1 MKKKWK
7 ITSNLSVN
15 LKKNVICLLIM
26 KPAFILLFSL
36 LFLNGFSQN
45 QDAKSNALGGCGLTQ
60 NSVWSNFTN
69 QAGLAETKQFT
80 IGVGT
85 ENSFGVEELS
95 THTAV
100 FALPVNG
107 GVFGLNVAYTGF
119 DLYNESKIGLA
130 FAKKLSDNFNVGIQV
145 DYLGIYVAEGTNN
158 HNNFT
163 FEIGAQKR
171 LMQKLTLG
179 AHIFNPIGVKLNE
192 DENIP
197 SIFKLGLR
205 YNAND
210 KVAVFTEGELE
221 SEQNAKLK
229 LGLEYK
235 IIKQLQL
242 RAGFSTNPAQNT
254 FGLGYTLNNIQLDI
268 AVKRH
273 QLLGYSPQFSV
284 SSIF

>member
-1 MKKKWK
+1 MPQMR
-7 ITSNLSVN
+7 SYF
-15 LKKNVICLLIM
+15 
-26 KPAFILLFSL
+26 FIILFSCFSL
-36 LFLNGFSQN
+36 ISFSQHY
-45 QDAKSNALGGCGLTQ
+45 DAKSNALGGCGLMQ

-69 QAGLAETKQFT
+69 QAGLAAINQFT

-85 ENSFGVEELS
+85 ENSFGLKELS

-107 GVFGLNVAYTGF
+107 GVFGLSVAYTGF
-119 DLYNESKIGLA
+119 ELYNESKIGLA
-130 FAKKLSDNFNVGIQV
+130 FAKKLSDDFNVGIQV
-145 DYLGIYVAEGTNN
+145 DYLGIYVDGGTNN

-171 LMQKLTLG
+171 LMRELTLG

-205 YNAND
+205 YDAND
-210 KVAVFTEGELE
+210 KVAIFTEGELE

-254 FGLGYTLNNIQLDI
+254 FGLGYTLNNIQLDV

-284 SSIF
+284 SSAF

>member
-1 MKKKWK
+1 M
-7 ITSNLSVN
+7 N
-15 LKKNVICLLIM
+15 
-26 KPAFILLFSL
+26 ILLGYNKFNILGPQMRSFLFSI
-36 LFLNGFSQN
+36 LFVLCTFLSFSQN
-45 QDAKSNALGGCGLTQ
+45 QDAKSNALGGCGLMQ

-69 QAGLAETKQFT
+69 QAGLAEINQFT

-107 GVFGLNVAYTGF
+107 GVFGLNIAYTGF
-119 DLYNESKIGLA
+119 DLYNSSKIGLA
-130 FAKKLSDNFNVGIQV
+130 FAKKLSDDFNVGIQV
-145 DYLGIYVAEGTNN
+145 DYLGIYVADGTNN

-171 LMQKLTLG
+171 LMQKLTLS

-197 SIFKLGLR
+197 SVFKLGLR
-205 YNAND
+205 YDAND
-210 KVAVFTEGELE
+210 KVVVFTEGELE

-235 IIKQLQL
+235 IIKQMQL
-242 RAGFSTNPAQNT
+242 RTGFSTNPAQNT

-284 SSIF
+284 SSVF

>member
-1 MKKKWK
+1 MN
-7 ITSNLSVN
+7 TLSGFN
-15 LKKNVICLLIM
+15 KFNILGPQM
-26 KPAFILLFSL
+26 RSYFFSILLLSFSL
-36 LFLNGFSQN
+36 ISRAQN
-45 QDAKSNALGGCGLTQ
+45 YDAKSNALGGCGLMQ

-69 QAGLAETKQFT
+69 QAGLAEINQFT

-85 ENSFGVEELS
+85 ENSFGIKELS

-130 FAKKLSDNFNVGIQV
+130 FAKKLSDDFNVGIQV

-205 YNAND
+205 YNTND

-242 RAGFSTNPAQNT
+242 RAGFSTNPAKNT
-254 FGLGYTLNNIQLDI
+254 FGLGYTLKNIQLDV

-273 QLLGYSPQFSV
+273 HLLGYSPQFSV
-284 SSIF
+284 SSAF

>member
-1 MKKKWK
+1 MNTLLGYNNFS
-7 ITSNLSVN
+7 ILGPQMRSCFFT
-15 LKKNVICLLIM
+15 ILLI
-26 KPAFILLFSL
+26 SL
-36 LFLNGFSQN
+36 SLVSSAQN

-85 ENSFGVEELS
+85 ENSFGIKELS

-100 FALPVNG
+100 FAIPVNG

-145 DYLGIYVAEGTNN
+145 DYLGVYADGGTNN

-171 LMQKLTLG
+171 LMRELTLG

-192 DENIP
+192 DEIIP

-205 YNAND
+205 YDAND
-210 KVAVFTEGELE
+210 KVAIFTEG
-221 SEQNAKLK
+221 
-229 LGLEYK
+229 
-235 IIKQLQL
+235 
-242 RAGFSTNPAQNT
+242 
-254 FGLGYTLNNIQLDI
+254 
-268 AVKRH
+268 
-273 QLLGYSPQFSV
+273 
-284 SSIF
+284 

>member
-1 MKKKWK
+1 MN
-7 ITSNLSVN
+7 TLSEYN
-15 LKKNVICLLIM
+15 NFSTLGPQMRSYFFI
-26 KPAFILLFSL
+26 ILLSILSL
-36 LFLNGFSQN
+36 SSFSQN
-45 QDAKSNALGGCGLTQ
+45 YDSKSSSLANCGLTET
-60 NSVWSNFTN
+60 SVWSNFTN
-69 QAGLAETKQFT
+69 QAGLAEINQIT

-85 ENSFGVEELS
+85 KNRFSLKELS
-95 THTAV
+95 THTVV

-107 GVFGLNVAYTGF
+107 GVFGLNVSYTGF
-119 DLYNESKIGLA
+119 ELYNESKIGLA

-145 DYLGIYVAEGTNN
+145 DYLGIYVDEGTNN

-163 FEIGAQKR
+163 FEIEAQKR
-171 LMQKLTLG
+171 LMQTLTLG
-179 AHIFNPIGVKLNE
+179 AHIFNPIGIKLHE

-205 YNAND
+205 YDAND
-210 KVAVFTEGELE
+210 KVAIFTEGELE

-242 RAGFSTNPAQNT
+242 RTGFSTNPAKNS
-254 FGLGYTLNNIQLDI
+254 FGIGYTLNNIQLDI
-268 AVKRH
+268 AINRH

-284 SSIF
+284 SSTF

>member
-1 MKKKWK
+1 MN
-7 ITSNLSVN
+7 T
-15 LKKNVICLLIM
+15 LLGYNNFSILGPQM
-26 KPAFILLFSL
+26 RSCFFTILLLSL
-36 LFLNGFSQN
+36 SLVSSAQN
-45 QDAKSNALGGCGLTQ
+45 YDAKSNAIGGCGLTQ
-60 NSVWSNFTN
+60 NSVWSNFSN
-69 QAGLAETKQFT
+69 QAGLSEIKQFAV
-80 IGVGT
+80 GVGT
-85 ENSFGVEELS
+85 NNSFGIKELS

-100 FALPVNG
+100 FAIPVNG
-107 GVFGLNVAYTGF
+107 GVFGLNIAYTGF
-119 DLYNESKIGLA
+119 ELYNETKIGLA
-130 FAKKLSDNFNVGIQV
+130 FGKRLSKSFNVGVQI
-145 DYLGIYVAEGTNN
+145 DYLGMYTDESTNN
-158 HNNFT
+158 SNKFT

-171 LMQKLTLG
+171 LMRKLTLG
-179 AHIFNPIGVKLNE
+179 AHIFNPIGIKLNE

-205 YNAND
+205 YDAND
-210 KVAVFTEGELE
+210 KVAIFTEGELE

-254 FGLGYTLNNIQLDI
+254 FGLGYTLNNIQLDV

-284 SSIF
+284 SSAF

>member
-1 MKKKWK
+1 MR
-7 ITSNLSVN
+7 SYFF
-15 LKKNVICLLIM
+15 
-26 KPAFILLFSL
+26 FILSLSFSL
-36 LFLNGFSQN
+36 VSSAQYY
-45 QDAKSNALGGCGLTQ
+45 DAKSNALGGCGLMQ

-69 QAGLAETKQFT
+69 QAGLAEINQFI
-80 IGVGT
+80 IGAGT
-85 ENSFGVEELS
+85 ENSFGIKKLS

-107 GVFGLNVAYTGF
+107 GVFGLNVSYTGF
-119 DLYNESKIGLA
+119 ELYNESKIGLA
-130 FAKKLSDNFNVGIQV
+130 FSKKLSDDFNVGIQV

-171 LMQKLTLG
+171 LMRELTLG
-179 AHIFNPIGVKLNE
+179 AHIFNPVGVKLNE

-205 YNAND
+205 YDAND
-210 KVAVFTEGELE
+210 KVAIFTECELE

-284 SSIF
+284 SSAF

>member
-1 MKKKWK
+1 MNTLSGFNKFNILGPQMK
-7 ITSNLSVN
+7 SYFSS
-15 LKKNVICLLIM
+15 
-26 KPAFILLFSL
+26 ILLLSFSL
-36 LFLNGFSQN
+36 ISSAQN
-45 QDAKSNALGGCGLTQ
+45 YDATSNALGGCGLTK
-60 NSVWSNFTN
+60 NNVWSNFTN
-69 QAGLAETKQFT
+69 QAGLAEINQLI
-80 IGVGT
+80 IGAGT
-85 ENSFGVEELS
+85 ENSFGIKELS

-107 GVFGLNVAYTGF
+107 GVFGLNVSYTGF
-119 DLYNESKIGLA
+119 ELYNESKIGLA

-145 DYLGIYVAEGTNN
+145 DYLGIYVDEGTDNQ
-158 HNNFT
+158 NNFT

-205 YNAND
+205 YDANE
-210 KVAVFTEGELE
+210 KVAIFTEGELE

-229 LGLEYK
+229 FGLEYK

-242 RAGFSTNPAQNT
+242 RTGFSTNPAKNS
-254 FGLGYTLNNIQLDI
+254 FGIGYTLNNMQLDI
-268 AVKRH
+268 ALNRH

-284 SSIF
+284 SSTF

>member
-1 MKKKWK
+1 MR
-7 ITSNLSVN
+7 SYF
-15 LKKNVICLLIM
+15 
-26 KPAFILLFSL
+26 FILLFSCFSL
-36 LFLNGFSQN
+36 ISFSQHY
-45 QDAKSNALGGCGLTQ
+45 DAESNALGGCVLTK
-60 NSVWSNFTN
+60 NNVWSNFTN
-69 QAGLAETKQFT
+69 QAGLAEINQFT
-80 IGVGT
+80 IGAGT
-85 ENSFGVEELS
+85 ENYFGIKELS

-107 GVFGLNVAYTGF
+107 GVFGLNIAYTGF
-119 DLYNESKIGLA
+119 ELYNETKIGLA
-130 FAKKLSDNFNVGIQV
+130 FGKRLSKSFNVGIQI
-145 DYLGIYVAEGTNN
+145 DYLGMYADESTNN
-158 HNNFT
+158 SNKFT

-205 YNAND
+205 YDAND
-210 KVAVFTEGELE
+210 KVAIFTEGELE

-242 RAGFSTNPAQNT
+242 RTGFSTNPAKNS
-254 FGLGYTLNNIQLDI
+254 FGIGYTLNKMQLDI
-268 AVKRH
+268 AVNRH

-284 SSIF
+284 SSTF

>member
-1 MKKKWK
+1 MN
-7 ITSNLSVN
+7 TLSGYN
-15 LKKNVICLLIM
+15 NFSTLEPPM
-26 KPAFILLFSL
+26 RSYFYFILLSILSL
-36 LFLNGFSQN
+36 SSFSQN
-45 QDAKSNALGGCGLTQ
+45 YDSKSSSLANCGLTET
-60 NSVWSNFTN
+60 SVWSNFTN
-69 QAGLAETKQFT
+69 QAGLAEINQIT

-85 ENSFGVEELS
+85 ENKFLLQELS

-107 GVFGLNVAYTGF
+107 GVFGLNISYTGF
-119 DLYNESKIGLA
+119 ELYNESKIGLA
-130 FAKKLSDNFNVGIQV
+130 FAKKLSDGFNIGVQI
-145 DYLGIYVAEGTNN
+145 DYLGVYVDESTNN
-158 HNNFT
+158 RNNFT
-163 FEIGAQKR
+163 FEIGAQKK

-179 AHIFNPIGVKLNE
+179 AHIFNPIEVKLNE

-205 YNAND
+205 YEDNK

-242 RAGFSTNPAQNT
+242 RTGFSTNPAKNS
-254 FGLGYTLNNIQLDI
+254 FGIGYTLNKIQLDI
-268 AVKRH
+268 AANRH

-284 SSIF
+284 SSNF

>member
-1 MKKKWK
+1 MR
-7 ITSNLSVN
+7 SYFFS
-15 LKKNVICLLIM
+15 
-26 KPAFILLFSL
+26 ILLLSFSL
-36 LFLNGFSQN
+36 ISSAQN
-45 QDAKSNALGGCGLTQ
+45 YDAKSNALGGCGLLQ
-60 NSVWSNFTN
+60 NNVWSNFTN
-69 QAGLAETKQFT
+69 QAGLSEINQFT
-80 IGVGT
+80 IGAGT
-85 ENSFGVEELS
+85 ENSFGLKELS

-130 FAKKLSDNFNVGIQV
+130 FAKKLSDDFNVGIQV
-145 DYLGIYVAEGTNN
+145 DYLGVYADGATDN

-171 LMQKLTLG
+171 LMRELTLG

-197 SIFKLGLR
+197 SIFKLGFR
-205 YNAND
+205 YDANE
-210 KVAVFTEGELE
+210 KVAIFTEGELE

-242 RAGFSTNPAQNT
+242 RAGFSANPPQNT
-254 FGLGYTLNNIQLDI
+254 FGLGYTLNNIQLDV

-284 SSIF
+284 SSAF

>member
-1 MKKKWK
+1 MNIFSEYNKFT
-7 ITSNLSVN
+7 ILGPQMRSYSF
-15 LKKNVICLLIM
+15 
-26 KPAFILLFSL
+26 FILLLSFSL
-36 LFLNGFSQN
+36 VSSAQHY
-45 QDAKSNALGGCGLTQ
+45 DAKNNALGGCGLTQ
-60 NSVWSNFTN
+60 NNVWNNFTN
-69 QAGLAETKQFT
+69 QAGLAEINQFI
-80 IGVGT
+80 IGAGT
-85 ENSFGVEELS
+85 ENSFGIKELS

-107 GVFGLNVAYTGF
+107 GVFGLNIDYTGF
-119 DLYNESKIGLA
+119 ELYNESKIGLA

-145 DYLGIYVAEGTNN
+145 DYLGIYVDEGNNN

-171 LMQKLTLG
+171 LMQTLTLG
-179 AHIFNPIGVKLNE
+179 AHIFNPIVVKLNE

-205 YNAND
+205 YDANE
-210 KVAVFTEGELE
+210 KVSIFTEGELE

-242 RAGFSTNPAQNT
+242 RTGFSTNPAKNS
-254 FGLGYTLNNIQLDI
+254 FGIGYALNKMQLDI
-268 AVKRH
+268 AVNRH

-284 SSIF
+284 SSTF

>member
-1 MKKKWK
+1 MN
-7 ITSNLSVN
+7 TLSGFNKFNILVPQ
-15 LKKNVICLLIM
+15 M
-26 KPAFILLFSL
+26 RSYFFFILSLSFSL
-36 LFLNGFSQN
+36 VSSAQN
-45 QDAKSNALGGCGLTQ
+45 YNAKSNSLGGCGLLQ

-69 QAGLAETKQFT
+69 QAGLAEINQFT

-85 ENSFGVEELS
+85 ENSFGIKELN

-107 GVFGLNVAYTGF
+107 GVFGLNIAYTGF

-130 FAKKLSDNFNVGIQV
+130 FAKKLSDDFNVGIQV
-145 DYLGIYVAEGTNN
+145 DYLGVYADGATDN

-171 LMQKLTLG
+171 LMRELTLG

-192 DENIP
+192 NENIP

-205 YNAND
+205 YDAND
-210 KVAVFTEGELE
+210 KVAIFTEGELE

-242 RAGFSTNPAQNT
+242 RAGFSTNPAKNT
-254 FGLGYTLNNIQLDI
+254 FGVGYTLNNIQLDV

-284 SSIF
+284 SSVF

>member
-1 MKKKWK
+1 MR
-7 ITSNLSVN
+7 SYF
-15 LKKNVICLLIM
+15 
-26 KPAFILLFSL
+26 FIILFSCFSL
-36 LFLNGFSQN
+36 ISFSQYN
-45 QDAKSNALGGCGLTQ
+45 ALYTYDAESNALGGCGLTQ

-69 QAGLAETKQFT
+69 QAGLSEINQFT

-85 ENSFGVEELS
+85 ENSFGIKELS

-100 FALPVNG
+100 FAIPVNG

-119 DLYNESKIGLA
+119 ELYNESKIGLA

-145 DYLGIYVAEGTNN
+145 DYLGAYIEEGNN
-158 HNNFT
+158 THNNFT

-171 LMQKLTLG
+171 LMRELTLG

-205 YNAND
+205 YDAND

-242 RAGFSTNPAQNT
+242 RAGFSTNPAKNT
-254 FGLGYTLNNIQLDI
+254 FGLGYTLNNIQLDV

-284 SSIF
+284 SSTF